1 MRIHFIAIGGAAMH
15 NLAMAVATKAGYI
28 VTGSDD
34 EIFDPARTHL
44 QEAGLLPEEMGWHP
58 EKITSDIDAIILGMH
73 AREDNPELVRARE
86 LGIKIYSF
94 PEYLYEQTKD
104 KIRIVVGG
112 SHGKTSTT
120 SMILYVLQ
128 HLGIEADYMVGAQI
142 EGFERMVRL
151 SDTAKYAVFEG
162 DEYLTSPLD
171 LRSKFLWYHP
181 HVAILTGIAWDHIN
195 VFPTFEGYVDTFRKF
210 VDGIEEN
217 GTFIYYK
224 HDANLCEIASQA
236 RPDIQLVP
244 YEAYNNST
252 PSYTTPH
259 NATPFKIFGRHNM
272 ENLQAA
278 ALACQQIGV
287 KLEDFY
293 REISTFT
300 GASNRLELIDE
311 IGTNVAYKDFAHS
324 PSKLRATVNAV
335 RERYPEKQLVAAMEL
350 HTFSS
355 LMADFLPQY
364 EGCMAQADVA
374 LVYFNPKVIEH
385 KRLTPITAE
394 EVRKAF
400 GTENVEVFTDSQL
413 LQERLR
419 SLTYDNTAL
428 LMMTSGTFDGVNIPE
443 FAKELISSNKVNSKK
458 KQAKLPYTHCL
469 NCGAEL
475 QGKYCHVCGQE
486 ATSKTP
492 TVGAFLVEYANHA
505 FIWDSNFFKT
515 LWNLISR
522 PGYLTK
528 EFIAGKFASH
538 EHPLKLNM
546 FLLFVLITL
555 FVFFAGTE
563 KMSNSVH
570 NLTHSES
577 VRPGIQLEF
586 LIKNGYTERINE
598 SPRDTVHLLAPLF
611 LVERYPEV
619 LSNIETIEDTDGKGL
634 DKWIAVLPHV
644 LIEDSIVM
652 LDESGYYRFNQQ
664 SKAGENELKMV
675 NTVWSE
681 MVKLIAKYFPLLILF
696 TAPFLAIALG
706 IVQRKSRIPRIHHF
720 IFALHYTAFLEL
732 LMICIFL
739 LHLTLSPPMEW
750 LQWVM
755 IIGSCVYLTIAFRNV
770 YGTTTWTMAAL
781 KALFTSVVYVLIGM
795 AIFFVIFIVACFI
808 TANNAMIS

>member
-15 NLAMAVATKAGYI
+15 NLAMAVATKAGYV

-58 EKITSDIDAIILGMH
+58 ENITSDIDAIILGMH

-94 PEYLYEQTKD
+94 PEYLYEQTKG

-128 HLGIEADYMVGAQI
+128 RLGIEADYMVGAQI

-195 VFPTFEGYVDTFRKF
+195 VFPTFDGYVDTFRKF

-224 HDANLCEIASQA
+224 NDSNLCEIASHA
-236 RPDIQLVP
+236 RKDIQVIP
-244 YEAYNNST
+244 YEAYQGDVRMR
-252 PSYTTPH
+252 
-259 NATPFKIFGRHNM
+259 IFGRHNM

-278 ALACQQIGV
+278 ALACEQIGV
-287 KLEDFY
+287 KREDFY
-293 REISTFT
+293 REIATFT
-300 GASNRLELIDE
+300 GASNRLEFIDE
-311 IGTNVAYKDFAHS
+311 IGDNVAYKDFAHS

-335 RERYPEKQLVAAMEL
+335 REHYADKQLVACMEL

-364 EGCMAQADVA
+364 EGCMEQADKA
-374 LVYFNPKVIEH
+374 FVYFNPKVLEH
-385 KRLTPITAE
+385 KKLPPISAE

-400 GTENVEVFTDSQL
+400 GTENVEVFTDSQQ
-413 LQERLR
+413 LQARLR
-419 SLTYDNTAL
+419 EIEYKNTAL
-428 LMMTSGTFDGVNIPE
+428 LMMSSGNFDGVNIPE
-443 FAKELISSNKVNSKK
+443 FARELISSNKNEDQSK

-486 ATSKTP
+486 AVSKTP
-492 TVGAFLVEYANHA
+492 SVGAFIVEYANHA
-505 FIWDSNFFKT
+505 FIWDPNFLKT
-515 LWNLISR
+515 LWNLIRR

-563 KMSNSVH
+563 KMNNSVH
-570 NLTHSES
+570 NITHSES

-652 LDESGYYRFNQQ
+652 LDESGFYRFNQE
-664 SKAGENELKMV
+664 SKAGENELNMV

-681 MVKLIAKYFPLLILF
+681 MVKLIAKYFPLLVLF
-696 TAPFLAIALG
+696 TAPFLAFALG
-706 IVQRKSRIPRIHHF
+706 LVQRKSRIPRIHHF

-739 LHLTLSPPMEW
+739 LHLTLLPPMDW

-781 KALFTSVVYVLIGM
+781 KALFTSVVYMLIGM
-795 AIFFVIFIVACFI
+795 VIFFVIFIVACFLA
-808 TANNAMIS
+808 ANNTLIS